1 MKKLLTATIIFFSTA
16 IPCWAMTSDRLVEF
30 ARRYRRY
37 NDKLPVAYSYYDK
50 TCNMNVSVS
59 LVKTV
64 DLGKGRIGGIT
75 SQFLCWGGNYTYFEM
90 TRGDLQS
97 IKAVAEVGAGRSTN
111 YTNWEA
117 VSNPGDDLT
126 EDMLVSV
133 AKAISRHTK

>member
-1 MKKLLTATIIFFSTA
+1 
-16 IPCWAMTSDRLVEF
+16 MTPTELVEF
-30 ARRYRRY
+30 ARSYKY
-37 NDKLPVAYSYYDK
+37 NDKAPVAYSYYDK
-50 TCNMNVSVS
+50 TCNIKNVSVL

-64 DLGKGRIGGIT
+64 NLGNGRIGGIT
-75 SQFLCWGGNYTYFEM
+75 SRFVCWGGNYTYFEM

-97 IKAVAEVGAGRSTN
+97 IKAVAEVGAGRSTR

-133 AKAISRHTK
+133 AKAISQHTK

>member
-1 MKKLLTATIIFFSTA
+1 MKKLLTATIIVFSTA
-16 IPCWAMTSDRLVEF
+16 IPCWAMTPTELVEF
-30 ARRYRRY
+30 ARSYEY
-37 NDKLPVAYSYYDK
+37 NDKAPVAYSYYDK
-50 TCNMNVSVS
+50 TCQMNVSIL

-97 IKAVAEVGAGRSTN
+97 IKAVAEVGAGRSTR

-126 EDMLVSV
+126 KDMLVSV
-133 AKAISRHTK
+133 AKAISQHTN